1 MERRGSMKESIG
13 KESCIM
19 RHRNAGFK
27 LGRNTSHRRALLRN
41 LVTSVLVE
49 DRVETTVAK
58 AKAVRP
64 HIEKMI
70 TLGKRGDLHSRR
82 KALSFLMTDAA
93 VTRLFETVA
102 PRYGDRQGGYLRI
115 VRTGFQKGDGAEK
128 AFIELLDA
136 EATLEVKRQKR
147 ADVKAKKR
155 AELEKQLE
163 EAKKD
168 QGDEGGEEAA

>member
-1 MERRGSMKESIG
+1 
-13 KESCIM
+13 M

-64 HIEKMI
+64 HVEKMI
-70 TLGKRGDLHSRR
+70 TLGKKGDLHSRR
-82 KALSFLMTDAA
+82 QALSFLQTDTA
-93 VTRLFETVA
+93 VSRLFETVA

-115 VRTGFQKGDGAEK
+115 VRTGFRKGDGGEK
-128 AFIELLDA
+128 AFIELLGA
-136 EATLEVKRQKR
+136 EKQLEVKKQKR
-147 ADVKAKKR
+147 DEIKAKKR
-155 AELEKQLE
+155 KELEDQLE
-163 EAKKD
+163 QAKK
-168 QGDEGGEEAA
+168 EEETKGGEEAA

>member
-1 MERRGSMKESIG
+1 
-13 KESCIM
+13 M

-41 LVTSVLVE
+41 LVTSVIIE

-64 HIEKMI
+64 LVEKMI
-70 TLGKRGDLHSRR
+70 TLGKKGDLHSRR
-82 KALSFLMTDAA
+82 QALAFLMTDDS

-115 VRTGFQKGDGAEK
+115 VKTGFQKGDGAEK
-128 AFIELLDA
+128 AFIELLGA
-136 EATLEVKRQKR
+136 EKQLDEKREKR
-147 ADVKAKKR
+147 AEIKAKKR
-155 AELEKQLE
+155 AELEEAMEKQKGE
-163 EAKKD
+163 DKAE
-168 QGDEGGEEAA
+168 EEAA

>member
-1 MERRGSMKESIG
+1 
-13 KESCIM
+13 M

-64 HIEKMI
+64 HVEKMI
-70 TLGKRGDLHSRR
+70 TLGKKGDLHSRR
-82 KALSFLMTDAA
+82 QALSFLQTDTA
-93 VTRLFETVA
+93 VSRLFETVA

-115 VRTGFQKGDGAEK
+115 VRTGFRKGDGGEK
-128 AFIELLDA
+128 AFIELLGA
-136 EATLEVKRQKR
+136 
-147 ADVKAKKR
+147 
-155 AELEKQLE
+155 EKQLE
-163 EAKKD
+163 AKK
-168 QGDEGGEEAA
+168 QKRDEIKAEKRKKLEAELEAANKEQEGKEDKGGEEAA

>member
-1 MERRGSMKESIG
+1 MKFP

-64 HIEKMI
+64 LVEKMI
-70 TLGKRGDLHSRR
+70 TLERR
-82 KALSFLMTDAA
+82 AICTRAA
-93 VTRLFETVA
+93 R
-102 PRYGDRQGGYLRI
+102 RS
-115 VRTGFQKGDGAEK
+115 
-128 AFIELLDA
+128 AFS
-136 EATLEVKRQKR
+136 
-147 ADVKAKKR
+147 
-155 AELEKQLE
+155 
-163 EAKKD
+163 
-168 QGDEGGEEAA
+168 